1 MTRLEAARIADL
13 EATVGRKTAHLV
25 ALREISRAIG
35 SAWGLAQTLALITRK
50 SAEVMGMDSCS
61 VYLRERQDEED
72 LLVLKASTGLAA
84 DAVGHARLRVG
95 EGLTGWAAR
104 EGMPLAVSDAA
115 ADPRFKLLP
124 ETRELRFKSLLAVP
138 LVSKELTIGAIN
150 VQTRQLHVYGDDEVE
165 LLSTIADLTAGT
177 IEKAMLYEEIGGLRE
192 ALETRKLVE
201 RAKGIL
207 MRRHQIDEETAF
219 RRLHLQSRNARRSMR
234 EIAQAIIITADL

>member
-1 MTRLEAARIADL
+1 MLPPSELGDLEAALR
-13 EATVGRKTAHLV
+13 RKTAHLM
-25 ALREISRAIG
+25 ALRDISQAIS
-35 SAWGLAQTLALITRK
+35 SAWGLGQTLALITRK
-50 SAEVMGMDSCS
+50 TADVMTMDSCS
-61 VYLRERQDEED
+61 IYLREHQGDDD

-104 EGMPLAVSDAA
+104 ESKPIAVTDAA

-138 LVSKELTIGAIN
+138 LISRGQTIGATN
-150 VQTRQLHVYGDDEVE
+150 VQTRRQHAYGEDEIE

-177 IEKAMLYEEIGGLRE
+177 IEKALLYEEIGGLRE
-192 ALETRKLVE
+192 ALEARKLVE

-207 MRRHQIDEETAF
+207 MKRHLIDEDEAF
-219 RRLHLQSRNARRSMR
+219 RRIHQQSRNTRRSMR
-234 EIAQAIIITADL
+234 EIAQAIIITAEL